1 MQHLLTSLLILTTF
15 NIMAQKQIKTSI
27 EIEAA
32 PEKIWQELMDFKSYD
47 SWNPFLTQMEGTF
60 KE

>member
-1 MQHLLTSLLILTTF
+1 
-15 NIMAQKQIKTSI
+15 MAQKQIKTSI